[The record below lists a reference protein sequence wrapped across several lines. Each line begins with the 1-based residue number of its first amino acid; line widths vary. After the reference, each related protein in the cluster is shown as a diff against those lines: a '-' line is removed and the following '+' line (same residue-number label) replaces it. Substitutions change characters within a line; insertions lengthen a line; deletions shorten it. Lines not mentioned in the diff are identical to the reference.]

1 MMQKKAIIRSIVI
14 VSILILSILFGL
26 LFQVIWD
33 KIDRR
38 TYPREFSEYVEEY
51 SYEYGI
57 PEYVVYS
64 VIKTESGF
72 ESGAVSGK
80 GAVGLMQIMPDTFNW
95 LTGMLSENLNSA
107 MLYDPETNIKYGTY
121 YLSYLYQRYG
131 SWTEVYA
138 AYNAGPTTV
147 DEWLEE
153 EEYTD
158 KNGKLSKI
166 PYKETEKYVKR
177 LKKANDTY
185 KRLYYEE

>member
-1 MMQKKAIIRSIVI
+1 M
-14 VSILILSILFGL
+14 SILVLSILFGL

-38 TYPREFSEYVEEY
+38 TYPRNFSEYVEEY

-64 VIKTESGF
+64 VIKTESDF
-72 ESGAVSGK
+72 ESGAVSDK

-138 AYNAGPTTV
+138 AYNAGPGSV

-153 EEYTD
+153 ESYTD

-166 PYKETEKYVKR
+166 PYKETEDYVKR